1 MIGISTFRLSLMPLV
16 FGQTQQQQPFVPP
29 SNSGSGKPTNSD
41 PLLRG
46 LDLRPPVIPNQEP
59 GIQAQPGNVVV
70 AGINLS
76 EFGRRL
82 SIPRSS
88 ASFVRQDNGSYRRIF
103 GEINA
108 TDNTIYWIQGNS
120 FYAEGPSGG

>member
-59 GIQAQPGNVVV
+59 GIQAQPESGTG
-70 AGINLS
+70 AGTNLS

-82 SIPRSS
+82 SMSGSS
-88 ASFVRQDNGSYRRIF
+88 ASFVRQKDGSYRR
-103 GEINA
+103 
-108 TDNTIYWIQGNS
+108 
-120 FYAEGPSGG
+120 